1 MGNSLNNDFNFVYNI
16 PFNRAIELDKNF
28 VEVPSSTSGDNE
40 YTKKVSSWI
49 DINLQTKSLL
59 TTSCTHALEIIAFLI
74 DIEYGDEIIA
84 PSYTFVSSVNAFA
97 IRGAK
102 IVFVDIDPLTM
113 NIDESLIEMAITEKT
128 KAIVAVH
135 YAGVSCNMDVIKH
148 LADKYNLYIIEDAA
162 QAMFAKYKNQY
173 LGTIGDFG
181 AFSFHETK
189 NFSMGEGG
197 ALLINNKKFIEKA
210 EIIREKG
217 TNRSNFLKGYVDKYT
232 WVSLGSSYL
241 PSDIL
246 AAYLYPQLIK
256 SSIILEKR
264 MQLWNQYYL
273 GLSPLKDQINLPYI
287 PDYALHNAH
296 IFYIKC
302 KSETIRDDLMGYL
315 KNLGI
320 TTVFHYV
327 PLHSSI
333 AGQKYGRMNGF
344 DVFTSAESSKLL
356 RLPLYFNLDFNDINH
371 VVNAIF
377 DFFKVD

>member
-1 MGNSLNNDFNFVYNI
+1 
-16 PFNRAIELDKNF
+16 
-28 VEVPSSTSGDNE
+28 
-40 YTKKVSSWI
+40 
-49 DINLQTKSLL
+49 
-59 TTSCTHALEIIAFLI
+59 
-74 DIEYGDEIIA
+74 
-84 PSYTFVSSVNAFA
+84 VNAFA

-113 NIDESLIEMAITEKT
+113 NIDESLIETAITEKT